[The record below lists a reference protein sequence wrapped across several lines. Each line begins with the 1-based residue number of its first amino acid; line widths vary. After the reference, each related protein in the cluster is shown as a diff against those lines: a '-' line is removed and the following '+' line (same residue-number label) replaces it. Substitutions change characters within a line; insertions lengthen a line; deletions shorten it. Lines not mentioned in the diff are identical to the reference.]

1 MTIRLNKGF
10 AFICSVSPSHNG
22 GQQDPPP
29 PLRSLN
35 GAGIW
40 GPGAA
45 APAGKLKKKENIEKK
60 IKGGLKNKNAYRFIF
75 RRLNARLCLGVALA
89 GWVQEKEEGSKKETN
104 KTQNPQPTE
113 NQRFGVLNS
122 ALVGTKLRARWR
134 FF

>member
-1 MTIRLNKGF
+1 MG
-10 AFICSVSPSHNG
+10 PG
-22 GQQDPPP
+22 G
-29 PLRSLN
+29 R
-35 GAGIW
+35 GAGREI
-40 GPGAA
+40 
-45 APAGKLKKKENIEKK
+45 KKKENIEKK
-60 IKGGLKNKNAYRFIF
+60 KKGSLKNKNAYRFIF
-75 RRLNARLCLGVALA
+75 RRLNARLCLGVAVA